1 MLGSTLPMTELPAN
15 PKSPREARK
24 FVSRTLHQ
32 WDLEEV
38 VDVAELLTSEVVT
51 NALLH
56 AGSPVRL
63 VIALDDRTLRIEAH
77 DENSTTP
84 VIRPMNSQASS
95 GRGLALIDA
104 LAEEWGTRLE
114 PDGKVVWFSIR
125 I

>member
-1 MLGSTLPMTELPAN
+1 MTELPAD
-15 PKSPREARK
+15 PRSPREARR
-24 FVSRTLHQ
+24 FVSQTLHQ
-32 WDLEEV
+32 WSLDDV

-77 DENSTTP
+77 DENSNRP
-84 VIRPMNSQASS
+84 VIRPMNPEANS
-95 GRGLALIDA
+95 GRGLALVDA
-104 LAEEWGTRLE
+104 LAEEWGTREE

-125 I
+125 V